1 MTARRGWFR
10 SSSRRLFTNRFAA
23 LALLCIAILALG
35 MAFALSSLLARAVS
49 DWEWEN
55 TAALVRREVEQEKL
69 APLLSQPPGPETAA
83 RLGPEIQR
91 AFKGLPE
98 VTRIKVW
105 NRQATVLWSDESRLI
120 GQSFPDNHELKEAL
134 EGKVEVEIKTLRRSE
149 NVYDPQG
156 GRLAEIY
163 VPILGADGTVVGVVE
178 IYKTPVRLYAT
189 IRRGTLLIWGMS
201 IAGGV
206 VLYLVLLPLVREVY
220 GRQLREEMLVE
231 DAGRLEQEVARRTQD
246 LREANARLLEA
257 DRLKSRFVASVSHEL
272 RTPLNAILGFTKVM
286 LKDDSGLN
294 AQHTG
299 FVRAIQKSGTDL
311 LQLVNTVLQAARLES
326 GRLDMKLEIFDLQAL
341 IEECLDTARI
351 LAGGKSLVIEAEVAP
366 DVVAA
371 QGDRLAVR
379 QILLNLLSNAVKFTP
394 HGRVV
399 VRARQEPG
407 GLHLSVHD
415 TGVGIREEDLGR
427 IFRAFV
433 RLEPAMD
440 VDEGGSGL
448 GLAVTR
454 QLVELHGGRVWA
466 ESRQL
471 SGSTFHVSLPQPPRA

>member
-1 MTARRGWFR
+1 
-10 SSSRRLFTNRFAA
+10 
-23 LALLCIAILALG
+23 
-35 MAFALSSLLARAVS
+35 
-49 DWEWEN
+49 
-55 TAALVRREVEQEKL
+55 
-69 APLLSQPPGPETAA
+69 
-83 RLGPEIQR
+83 
-91 AFKGLPE
+91 
-98 VTRIKVW
+98 
-105 NRQATVLWSDESRLI
+105 
-120 GQSFPDNHELKEAL
+120 
-134 EGKVEVEIKTLRRSE
+134 
-149 NVYDPQG
+149 
-156 GRLAEIY
+156 
-163 VPILGADGTVVGVVE
+163 
-178 IYKTPVRLYAT
+178 
-189 IRRGTLLIWGMS
+189 
-201 IAGGV
+201 
-206 VLYLVLLPLVREVY
+206 
-220 GRQLREEMLVE
+220 
-231 DAGRLEQEVARRTQD
+231 
-246 LREANARLLEA
+246 
-257 DRLKSRFVASVSHEL
+257 VASVSHEL

-286 LKDDSGLN
+286 LKDDSGLH

-466 ESRQL
+466 ESRPL
-471 SGSTFHVSLPQPPRA
+471 SGSTFHVSVPQPPRA